1 MKDRHDSLGAEGS
14 SVRGLCCG
22 GTLGWVGAWPGRAK
36 VLGGW
41 LSCGKSRV
49 LGLGW
54 RSKLY
59 FKCFKFIFNTSF
71 VVIIQCRVK
80 VVNVL

>member
-1 MKDRHDSLGAEGS
+1 MKERRDSLGAEGA

-41 LSCGKSRV
+41 LSCGSARV

-54 RSKLY
+54 HSKTQYLNCL
-59 FKCFKFIFNTSF
+59 KKKFQYTLDYSA
-71 VVIIQCRVK
+71 
-80 VVNVL
+80 